1 MSRSHRQCSDKAK
14 PREIKRQRQREAMFK
29 PPGRGGV
36 IFSYPDPEPP
46 VWKPLG

>member
-1 MSRSHRQCSDKAK
+1 MSPSQRQCSDKAK

-29 PPGRGGV
+29 PAGRGGV
-36 IFSYPDPEPP
+36 PFYPDPEPP